1 MLLSV
6 LSIAA
11 ILSGILLTAQ
21 AYNSQVTLA
30 TSDQT
35 NLATVTTQAADVNVP
50 FAEDWNYTG
59 FPGRMCMGMGGM
71 GLGRH
76 GRGPFGMGQYGSIEV
91 SAEFEQKA
99 TDIAK
104 SDTDVQQ
111 LLSNGYNVTRV
122 MPIIKTV
129 LDADGNV
136 VTKATNATVLLVK
149 DATGRAFVSVDLQ
162 QSKVTQVIIL
172 TKTVIEKP

>member
-11 ILSGILLTAQ
+11 IVSGILLTAQ

-35 NLATVTTQAADVNVP
+35 NLATVTTQAADANVP
-50 FAEDWNYTG
+50 FAEDLNCTG

-91 SAEFEQKA
+91 SAEFEQKV

-111 LLSNGYNVTRV
+111 LLANGYNVTRV

-136 VTKATNATVLLVK
+136 VMKATNATVLLVK
-149 DATGRAFVSVDLQ
+149 DTTGRAFVSVDLQ
-162 QSKVTQVIIL
+162 QSKVAQVVIL
-172 TKTVIEKP
+172 TKTVIDKP